1 MSLKQGRICPICFKE
16 NLYYLG
22 DRLRQVHQLSGSDK
36 KDWFRQAKFCS
47 LTPQESPSE
56 MMYRETCPYYD
67 IKFHHTFRM
76 MVVGPTEC
84 RTHFVKQVLTKSCV
98 KYLTRKPKKI
108 VWFYSQ
114 WQSVYQELK
123 SCLGNVITFFEGIPQ
138 FSEDLREINPK
149 YNNILVF
156 DDLMAEAVDSPVLSH
171 FFSNGAIETLVPFF
185 YYKTCFPKASIT
197 PILLAMHNPRS
208 CSHLPVIES
217 GSTLEQNKSL
227 LKTVLKCKKF
237 FIQA

>member
-22 DRLRQVHQLSGSDK
+22 DRLRQVHQLSGSEK

-56 MMYRETCPYYD
+56 MMYRETCPHHD

-84 RTHFVKQVLTKSCV
+84 RKTHFVKQVLTKSCV
-98 KYLTRKPKKI
+98 KYPTRKPKKI
-108 VWFYSQ
+108 DWFYSR

-138 FSEDLREINPK
+138 FSEDLREINPN
-149 YNNILVF
+149 Y
-156 DDLMAEAVDSPVLSH
+156 
-171 FFSNGAIETLVPFF
+171 
-185 YYKTCFPKASIT
+185 
-197 PILLAMHNPRS
+197 
-208 CSHLPVIES
+208 
-217 GSTLEQNKSL
+217 
-227 LKTVLKCKKF
+227 
-237 FIQA
+237 